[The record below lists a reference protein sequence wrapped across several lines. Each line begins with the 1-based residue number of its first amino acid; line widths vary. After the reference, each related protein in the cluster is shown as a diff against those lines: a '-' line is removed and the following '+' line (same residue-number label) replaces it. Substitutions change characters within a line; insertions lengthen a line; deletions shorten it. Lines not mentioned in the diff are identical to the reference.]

1 MKMKDFKEIVI
12 KTFSPVLIDYS
23 MKFVSIKKICSG
35 HFVCIYENKT
45 TAVEIILE
53 GRDCCLSVYIHKL
66 FNGEITPLPDSKREF
81 LNSELSGF
89 DLNYIIRYY
98 DEKSTIKSLYEYS
111 YNFNVENKS
120 DIFYDY
126 FSSYATALKTYCN
139 DILNGDFTKF
149 KTYEIF
155 VKKIVSKY

>member
-1 MKMKDFKEIVI
+1 MISKLSKK
-12 KTFSPVLIDYS
+12 LI
-23 MKFVSIKKICSG
+23 
-35 HFVCIYENKT
+35 
-45 TAVEIILE
+45 
-53 GRDCCLSVYIHKL
+53 
-66 FNGEITPLPDSKREF
+66 
-81 LNSELSGF
+81 ELSGF